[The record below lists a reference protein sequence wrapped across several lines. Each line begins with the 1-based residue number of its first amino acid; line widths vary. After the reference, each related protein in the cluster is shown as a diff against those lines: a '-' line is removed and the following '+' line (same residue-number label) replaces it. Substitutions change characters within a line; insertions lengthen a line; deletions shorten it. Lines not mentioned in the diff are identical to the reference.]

1 MSKKESIHGLLRTEG
16 SSLMWSICAF
26 LIPALA
32 VLSLGIYSSLDGALG
47 PNRCKMTYTSLSKRV
62 IAVKSDSLVQGPK
75 LYKYSNH
82 NTKILNQQPVLFI
95 PGHKGM

>member
-1 MSKKESIHGLLRTEG
+1 MSKKAGSLPRTQG
-16 SSLMWSICAF
+16 YSLMCNICTI
-26 LIPALA
+26 LIPAVA
-32 VLSLGIYSSLDGALG
+32 VLLLGIYSSSDGALG
-47 PNRCKMTYTSLSKRV
+47 PNRCKMTYTSRSKRL
-62 IAVKSDSLVQGPK
+62 IAVKSDSLIDGPK

>member
-1 MSKKESIHGLLRTEG
+1 MSKKMGSSPRTQG
-16 SSLMWSICAF
+16 TSLMWNVCAIF
-26 LIPALA
+26 IPAIAL
-32 VLSLGIYSSLDGALG
+32 LSLGIYSSLDGVLG
-47 PNRCKMTYTSLSKRV
+47 PNRCKMTYTSRSKRL
-62 IAVKSDSLVQGPK
+62 IAVKSDSLIEGPK